1 MKRVRT
7 VFARWV
13 TADTSVSGITAD
25 ILREISPSSPL
36 TPISSEW
43 SREIREI
50 LFRGSE
56 KKNRE
61 SSRNKVPTR
70 IDTRN
75 LASYRSRREREK
87 ERVSNQIFS
96 FSYLPFYLNAN
107 DRRVSGLNFYSTS
120 IRSSF
125 DSSFSTRR

>member
-87 ERVSNQIFS
+87 ERVLNQIFS
-96 FSYLPFYLNAN
+96 FSYPPFYLNAN

>member
-56 KKNRE
+56 KKTANPRE
-61 SSRNKVPTR
+61 IKSQRGSTLETWQV
-70 IDTRN
+70 ID
-75 LASYRSRREREK
+75 LAERERKREC
-87 ERVSNQIFS
+87 RIRYFH
-96 FSYLPFYLNAN
+96 FLIL
-107 DRRVSGLNFYSTS
+107 RS
-120 IRSSF
+120 I
-125 DSSFSTRR
+125 